1 MAEDQNAIN
10 PNDEQQT
17 DSSLQNTFI
26 DQPEN
31 PPTNMEVHHHPSI
44 EKKSFKEYLFEGLM
58 IFLAVTMG
66 FIAENIRESITE
78 NKRAKELAASLHNDL
93 SRDTVALNKISAFRD
108 RKIIIMDSLFLLLKE
123 NPGKIEAHLFFHF
136 ILRAFS
142 TDNFSERQS
151 TGTIA
156 QLKNAGYLRYY
167 TQTDIPRALAA
178 YESSVS
184 SLAEMEKSEKE
195 QVSGNG
201 FAFLKE
207 AIDPSLFNIGYSG
220 NTFPEG
226 TYIIPRKPDAFRLLY
241 GNCVSIEILN
251 RNIAHYFVI
260 DTKKKA
266 VELMSILQKEY
277 DFKNE

>member
-1 MAEDQNAIN
+1 LSIAKQPQNQN
-10 PNDEQQT
+10 YKLQT
-17 DSSLQNTFI
+17 K
-26 DQPEN
+26 
-31 PPTNMEVHHHPSI
+31 NMEVHHHPHV
-44 EKKSFKEYLFEGLM
+44 ERKNFKEYLLEFLM

-66 FIAENIRESITE
+66 FIAENLREVITE

-93 SRDTVALNKISAFRD
+93 IRDTVALNSNAAFRNH
-108 RKIIIMDSLFLLLKE
+108 KIIHMDSLFLILKE

-136 ILRAFS
+136 ILLAFS
-142 TDNFSERQS
+142 TDNFSDRQS

-184 SLAEMEKSEKE
+184 SLSEMEKTEQQ

-207 AIDPSLFNIGYSG
+207 EIDPSLFNIGYSG
-220 NTFPEG
+220 NIFPDG
-226 TYIIPRKPDAFRLLY
+226 TYVIPHHPDAFRLLY

-251 RNIAHYFVI
+251 RNIAHYFI
-260 DTKKKA
+260 SNTKKKA
-266 VELMSILQKEY
+266 VELMRMLEKEY
-277 DFKNE
+277 DLKKE